1 MNEKIAYDR
10 HKDAFL
16 KQFLAGSFYMLPKDS
31 VRLFGASKAVFLA
44 YLFDLAKYAD
54 YNNQSDFFATR
65 DKISADLGFGDRII
79 GDYFAFFKE
88 HGIIESYRKGT
99 DPRKWYKINANKIFD
114 FALKNDFFSRCAPA
128 DSADTSNGKNC
139 RCAPAD
145 SACAIYN
152 NKESI
157 KTDSIITNSAERILS
172 KKIDSNLTFDYLA
185 YAKEKFENASD
196 KPKVSLDLWLEFIKS
211 KKLVLK
217 KYRRKAIT
225 AKMIDLNFAELYKLS
240 EIGVNLNERLNKAIA
255 DEWQGIWFASDSKE
269 WQKRGGHFR
278 NNVGHLDYDQSKN
291 VDNPLRAIETHIT
304 I

>member
-1 MNEKIAYDR
+1 MLEKKLQKNFTIADNRIAQSKLSYEAR
-10 HKDAFL
+10 GL
-16 KQFLAGSFYMLPKDS
+16 YFYMQSLPSDWQFSEERLARAGGIGIDKIKRILKELFAIGLLKREITKDE
-31 VRLFGASKAVFLA
+31 RGYNKAK
-44 YLFDLAKYAD
+44 YILFDFDTIENPSVENPPLENPSVENPMYYKEID
-54 YNNQSDFFATR
+54 STKKDF
-65 DKISADLGFGDRII
+65 
-79 GDYFAFFKE
+79 
-88 HGIIESYRKGT
+88 
-99 DPRKWYKINANKIFD
+99 
-114 FALKNDFFSRCAPA
+114 
-128 DSADTSNGKNC
+128 
-139 RCAPAD
+139 
-145 SACAIYN
+145 
-152 NKESI
+152 NKEI
-157 KTDSIITNSAERILS
+157 DSTNSAERILS

-185 YAKEKFENASD
+185 YAKEKFENAND

>member
-1 MNEKIAYDR
+1 MNAEFIVSEMFGTHFLRVPKECVKMWGGAKTLFFAYLYDIANFAKLQGEDSFYCTYSKIENDLGYDR
-10 HKDAFL
+10 HTISKYFKFFIELGILKKCENNSLKDRI
-16 KQFLAGSFYMLPKDS
+16 FYQINCEAIVAMVKNHIVSNSKNNTFDS
-31 VRLFGASKAVFLA
+31 VKNPLVAVE
-44 YLFDLAKYAD
+44 K
-54 YNNQSDFFATR
+54 SH
-65 DKISADLGFGDRII
+65 LGGV
-79 GDYFAFFKE
+79 E
-88 HGIIESYRKGT
+88 NSHS
-99 DPRKWYKINANKIFD
+99 
-114 FALKNDFFSRCAPA
+114 
-128 DSADTSNGKNC
+128 
-139 RCAPAD
+139 
-145 SACAIYN
+145 YN

-157 KTDSIITNSAERILS
+157 KTDSIITNSAERILP

-185 YAKEKFENASD
+185 YAKEKFENAND
-196 KPKVSLDLWLEFIKS
+196 KPKVSLNLWLEFIKS

-291 VDNPLRAIETHIT
+291 VDNPLRAIETHIKL
-304 I
+304 

>member
-1 MNEKIAYDR
+1 MQVFGLN
-10 HKDAFL
+10 
-16 KQFLAGSFYMLPKDS
+16 QSGQGFYMLGKNCVEAFGMTRACFIGILADIDS
-31 VRLFGASKAVFLA
+31 YSKSQG
-44 YLFDLAKYAD
+44 
-54 YNNQSDFFATR
+54 NERFFATLDTLMQKTR
-65 DKISADLGFGDRII
+65 LSDKTIKKLMRELKD
-79 GDYFAFFKE
+79 
-88 HGIIESYRKGT
+88 
-99 DPRKWYKINANKIFD
+99 YKILDEGIKGEGDDNKKYYIFD
-114 FALKNDFFSRCAPA
+114 YEMLGKIIAERVGNSTPKVE
-128 DSADTSNGKNC
+128 GKNT
-139 RCAPAD
+139 PQ
-145 SACAIYN
+145 IIT
-152 NKESI
+152 NKI

-217 KYRRKAIT
+217 KYRRKNIT

-255 DEWQGIWFASDSKE
+255 DEWQGIWFDSDSKE

>member
-1 MNEKIAYDR
+1 MQILKKLDSAYFIGANEIAQS
-10 HKDAFL
+10 KDLTLEARGL
-16 KQFLAGSFYMLPKDS
+16 YFYMLSLPNDWQFSFDRLSYGTGAGLRVIRRVIKELETLGLLNRNVKNTNKGVIVEYVLFNTLQSATLQNATLQSATLQNASPYKEHIIQSKDS
-31 VRLFGASKAVFLA
+31 
-44 YLFDLAKYAD
+44 
-54 YNNQSDFFATR
+54 
-65 DKISADLGFGDRII
+65 
-79 GDYFAFFKE
+79 
-88 HGIIESYRKGT
+88 
-99 DPRKWYKINANKIFD
+99 
-114 FALKNDFFSRCAPA
+114 
-128 DSADTSNGKNC
+128 
-139 RCAPAD
+139 
-145 SACAIYN
+145 
-152 NKESI
+152 NKEI
-157 KTDSIITNSAERILS
+157 DSTNSAERILP

-217 KYRRKAIT
+217 KYRRKNIT

-255 DEWQGIWFASDSKE
+255 NEWQGIWFDSDSKE